1 MISENS
7 ADISKRNDHH
17 RDGHHNETKTQG
29 NLIQLVV
36 TIRHG
41 LFTDTSLLSNLCLQT
56 TQHVRLTTN
65 QPFKTMQAHS
75 SIPLPRPL
83 ATASGGFGDG
93 FSPLVCTRTPRKSLS
108 RRCRCTGITTAA
120 ISAILSPET
129 SGAVVETRNI
139 QRVPVPADPVLR
151 GEVVLGF
158 TGCFSPER
166 IKPLNAQQAA
176 PAGAKTS
183 LFTTH

>member
-1 MISENS
+1 
-7 ADISKRNDHH
+7 
-17 RDGHHNETKTQG
+17 
-29 NLIQLVV
+29 
-36 TIRHG
+36 
-41 LFTDTSLLSNLCLQT
+41 
-56 TQHVRLTTN
+56 
-65 QPFKTMQAHS
+65 MQAHS

-93 FSPLVCTRTPRKSLS
+93 FRSTAYPLVCTRTPRKSFSS
-108 RRCRCTGITTAA
+108 RRTGITTAA
-120 ISAILSPET
+120 ISAILGPET

-139 QRVPVPADPVLR
+139 QRVPVPADPLLR

-166 IKPLNAQQAA
+166 IKPLNALQAA